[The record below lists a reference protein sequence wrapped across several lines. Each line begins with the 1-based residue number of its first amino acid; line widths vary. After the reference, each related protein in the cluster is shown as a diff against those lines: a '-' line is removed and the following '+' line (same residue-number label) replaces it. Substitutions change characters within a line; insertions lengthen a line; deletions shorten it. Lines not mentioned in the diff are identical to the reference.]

1 MQPLSGVISLY
12 LCKHFRARD
21 RVMVDDRSQ
30 STPPTAPRFAI
41 LELGS
46 VTHANMFI
54 IDITLKNT
62 PLSLSVQR
70 KSEEDAEA
78 VYQKILQ
85 VLRSGSNELLELSC
99 EKQPGKKI
107 GILGTEISA
116 VQISDKSGTAAA
128 SGRPPGFF
136 ALAE

>member
-1 MQPLSGVISLY
+1 
-12 LCKHFRARD
+12 
-21 RVMVDDRSQ
+21 
-30 STPPTAPRFAI
+30 
-41 LELGS
+41 
-46 VTHANMFI
+46 MFI

-78 VYQKILQ
+78 TYQKILE
-85 VLRSGSNELLELSC
+85 VLRSGSNELLELTC

-107 GILGTEISA
+107 GILGNEISA

>member
-1 MQPLSGVISLY
+1 
-12 LCKHFRARD
+12 
-21 RVMVDDRSQ
+21 
-30 STPPTAPRFAI
+30 
-41 LELGS
+41 
-46 VTHANMFI
+46 MFT

-78 VYQKILQ
+78 IYQKILQ
-85 VLRSGSNELLELSC
+85 MLRSGSNELLELSC
-99 EKQPGKKI
+99 EKQVGKKI
-107 GILGTEISA
+107 GIMGSEISA
-116 VQISDKSGTAAA
+116 VQISDKAGTAAG

>member
-1 MQPLSGVISLY
+1 
-12 LCKHFRARD
+12 
-21 RVMVDDRSQ
+21 
-30 STPPTAPRFAI
+30 
-41 LELGS
+41 
-46 VTHANMFI
+46 
-54 IDITLKNT
+54 
-62 PLSLSVQR
+62 
-70 KSEEDAEA
+70 
-78 VYQKILQ
+78 
-85 VLRSGSNELLELSC
+85 LLELAC